1 MHEIQIEIPDETTR
15 DYDNECIICFEDKTK
30 NRKELVK
37 NKYCDCNFLYHQK
50 CYEKWLVY
58 LKLTPPNRHR
68 RLNEYRCILCRKYI
82 DFKIDMEEWL
92 EEGSEGFKEL
102 ENMRD
107 MTDVLRRNER
117 RIYERRRQLRREL
130 RRRRSGHCCLCE
142 IIHDPWMLQVII
154 CHNDFTSDY
163 NDFKVS
169 IFIIVFIFMITIAIF
184 IVLTLT
190 SPWIFK

>member
-1 MHEIQIEIPDETTR
+1 MHEIEIPDETIR
-15 DYDNECIICFEDKTK
+15 DYDNECIICFEDKIK

-37 NKYCDCNFLYHQK
+37 NMYCDCKFVYHQK

-58 LKLTPPNRHR
+58 LKLTPPNRR
-68 RLNEYRCILCRKYI
+68 GRLNEYRCILCRKYI
-82 DFKIDMEEWL
+82 DFKIDMGEWL

-117 RIYERRRQLRREL
+117 RIYDRRRVLRREL
-130 RRRRSGHCCLCE
+130 RRRRNGHCCLCE
-142 IIHDPWMLQVII
+142 INEQPWMLQIII

-163 NDFKVS
+163 NDLKFS
-169 IFIIVFIFMITIAIF
+169 IGLIILILMIIIIIF
-184 IVLTLT
+184 IVLALT
-190 SPWIFK
+190 SSWVFI